1 MALADNRLQRTLTL
15 CALYVAQGVPW
26 GFMLITLPAYL
37 AYKFQ
42 VGDDEIGQLTAI
54 ILVPWSFKLIWAPI
68 MDTFTI
74 RSMGR
79 RRPWIIG
86 AELMMA
92 ATLLG
97 FWGLGDLSQ
106 KMEALLFMYFL
117 HNCFASL
124 QDVCTDAL
132 AVDILPPNEQGQMN
146 GLMWGS
152 KLVGKGLGAWGLAHV
167 LNYGG
172 MESCIVVQIAIL
184 LAIMLI
190 PMFILERKG
199 EKLFPWSSRP
209 AIDSSSSPQDGHAE
223 LATASA
229 EVSGELVSNV
239 RNPSEVLKAYLRGFT
254 LTTTAVYVVFTL
266 FHLIASGVN
275 EIVTK
280 TLYTQQL
287 NPTWTDVNY
296 STAAGLYAVGPI
308 IIAAVLGGF
317 VGDRF
322 GRRKVLLFGLGG
334 YGLAAMIFAACPGM
348 WNERWFAMSY
358 LLSFETLNAV
368 VSVGF
373 LSMAMRISW
382 AGSAAIVFTT
392 YMTLSNVSHVV
403 GNWLAGPVR
412 RMFLYPEYG
421 DSATLL
427 SYEMTFWFVGLLSLT
442 PLLLLV
448 FVRPDEV
455 DRAREAD
462 AMKEG

>member
-1 MALADNRLQRTLTL
+1 MALADSRLQRTLTL

-37 AYKFQ
+37 AYQFN

-92 ATLLG
+92 VTLLG
-97 FWGLGDLSQ
+97 FWGLGDLSE
-106 KMEALLFMYFL
+106 KMQLLLFMYFL

-132 AVDILPPNEQGQMN
+132 AVDILPPGEQGQMN

-152 KLVGKGLGAWGLAHV
+152 KLVGKGVGAWGLSHV
-167 LNYGG
+167 LNWGG
-172 MESCIVVQIAIL
+172 LEACVVVQIAIL

-199 EKLFPWSSRP
+199 EKRFPWSEGS
-209 AIDSSSSPQDGHAE
+209 
-223 LATASA
+223 ATKVVAA
-229 EVSGELVSNV
+229 NV
-239 RNPSEVLKAYLRGFT
+239 RNPGEVFGAYLRGFS
-254 LTTTAVYVVFTL
+254 LTTTIVYVMFTL
-266 FHLIASGVN
+266 VKLIGVGIN
-275 EIVTK
+275 EVVTK

-287 NPTWTDVNY
+287 DPKWTDVDY
-296 STAAGLYAVGPI
+296 STAAGLYAIGPI
-308 IIAAVLGGF
+308 IVAAVLGGF
-317 VGDRF
+317 LGDRF
-322 GRRKVLLFGLGG
+322 GRRKVLVFGFAG
-334 YGLAAMIFAACPGM
+334 YGLAAFIFAANPEM
-348 WNERWFAMSY
+348 WNERWFAMAY

-368 VSVGF
+368 ASVGF
-373 LSMAMRISW
+373 LSLAMRISW
-382 AGSAAIVFTT
+382 TSSAAIVFTT
-392 YMTLSNVSHVV
+392 YMTLSNVSHVA

-412 RMFLYPEYG
+412 RMFLNPEYG
-421 DSATLL
+421 ESTIMV
-427 SYEMTFWFVGLLSLT
+427 SYELTFWFVGALSIA
-442 PLLLLV
+442 PLLLLF

-455 DRAREAD
+455 DRARDAEARVHRPF
-462 AMKEG
+462 